1 MHDLRKYAEEC
12 MAELD
17 RLGIKYARDIR
28 FTVNS
33 RAVTRL
39 GQCRKKGDSY
49 VVEISSALLDE
60 RVDVKTGLKCTLHHE
75 LLHTCCGCM
84 KHTGR
89 WKVYADRVNAA
100 YGYRIQR
107 ASTREERPLPE
118 DLVPKAKYLIV
129 CDTCGAQFPRQ
140 KISALVRNP
149 EHYRCGKCGGK
160 LKRVAP

>member
-1 MHDLRKYAEEC
+1 M
-12 MAELD
+12 
-17 RLGIKYARDIR
+17 
-28 FTVNS
+28 
-33 RAVTRL
+33 
-39 GQCRKKGDSY
+39 
-49 VVEISSALLDE
+49 EISSALLDE

-129 CDTCGAQFPRQ
+129 CDTCGAQYPRQ